1 MSLGYNGGGIMRDY
15 KKEAQW
21 KKQKYD
27 EIRAHIDI
35 NLGKKLRE
43 KLKENGETIAG
54 WVTER
59 AKEEINN

>member
-1 MSLGYNGGGIMRDY
+1 MRDY
-15 KKEAQW
+15 QKEMQW

-27 EIRAHIDI
+27 EIRANIDI
-35 NLGKKLRE
+35 NLGKKLRQ

-54 WVTER
+54 WVSKK